1 MNRRGLGGVW
11 LGGEQE
17 PWVGMNE
24 LVGRWPGL
32 FVSED
37 DAGEADLTRLL
48 ESAAPLAF
56 RVAYGVLRQR
66 QDAEDVA
73 QEAFVKAYRNF
84 HQLRDRDRFRAW
96 LVRLTWRLAIDR
108 QRADRRR
115 EARESLGAPK
125 RVEDL
130 AREGGSPAADADF
143 VANERAAQLWRAIDA
158 LPEKLR
164 VVVVL
169 AGIQEHDLREV
180 ARLLDLPEGT
190 VKSRMFLAR
199 QQLKERLQWT
209 ISDTPGR

>member
-1 MNRRGLGGVW
+1 MHGASDSLTGGLVSVDEG
-11 LGGEQE
+11 LDREFE
-17 PWVGMNE
+17 AR
-24 LVGRWPGL
+24 LV
-32 FVSED
+32 
-37 DAGEADLTRLL
+37 
-48 ESAAPLAF
+48 ESSTLAF
-56 RVAYGVLRQR
+56 RVAYGVLHHR

-84 HQLRDRDRFRAW
+84 RHLRDRDRFRAW

-108 QRADRRR
+108 QRSDRRR
-115 EARESLGAPK
+115 EVRERA
-125 RVEDL
+125 EDL
-130 AREGGSPAADADF
+130 AREGGSPVADADL

-199 QQLKERLQWT
+199 QQLKESLQWT
-209 ISDTPGR
+209 ISDTPRR